1 MYHCFEHGDLMEGI
15 RAVIL
20 HKDNAPKWSPATL
33 EELREPDIHA
43 FFRSR
48 WDNAAHPLA
57 NLEKLY
63 G

>member
-43 FFRSR
+43 FFRPR
-48 WDNAAHPLA
+48 WDNAVHPLA